1 MVIRNYQASDCE
13 ASAQLFYETVHT
25 VNLGDYTKEQVDVWA
40 PEGRDLEQWNQSLLA
55 HYSVVAVDGESIVGF
70 GDIAET
76 GYLDRLFVHKE
87 HQREGI
93 ASALCEELER
103 AAGGKIVVH
112 ASTTAKPFFESRG
125 YRVVRKQQVEKDGI
139 FFTNYVM
146 EK

>member
-1 MVIRNYQASDCE
+1 MVIRSYQASDCE
-13 ASAQLFYETVHT
+13 ASARLFYETVHT

-112 ASTTAKPFFESRG
+112 ASITAKLFFERRG
-125 YRVVRKQQVEKDGI
+125 YRVVRKQQVEKDGV

>member
-1 MVIRNYQASDCE
+1 MVIRNYQPSDCE
-13 ASAQLFYETVHT
+13 ASSQLFYETVHT
-25 VNLGDYTKEQVDVWA
+25 VNLGDYTKEQVDAWA

-112 ASTTAKPFFESRG
+112 ASITAKPFFERRG
-125 YRVVRKQQVEKDGI
+125 YRVVRKQQVEKDGV

>member
-1 MVIRNYQASDCE
+1 MVIRNYQPSDCK

-93 ASALCEELER
+93 ASALCEELEP
-103 AAGGKIVVH
+103 AAGGKIVVN
-112 ASTTAKPFFESRG
+112 ASITAKPFFESRG
-125 YRVVRKQQVEKDGI
+125 YRVVRKQQVEKDGV